1 MKHSRLA
8 LVVALALITP
18 HSAFAASLTMLQFG
32 SFESRAEAEKRLQ
45 EVTAKHAAFLG
56 KLATNI
62 REIKLPPD
70 NLTVYRTQAGPV
82 ENRAA
87 AQSICAQLA
96 SAGDECYI
104 VQTAMAAAPTST
116 ASTIENAL
124 STAVVTATAPVVAA
138 PTEAQPDAANAVAA
152 VPDLTSKL
160 STLSTAPARDPLNR
174 SALNSITTPSA
185 TETLG
190 SAATDV
196 TVDAVPAQSEQVN
209 KALDAAIENQPKV
222 EADLANATKPG
233 AIPQRGFW
241 ARFNPFS
248 SSDAPVKAPPAP
260 VVKVPEASAAPIEA
274 VASQTLAVPA
284 PLPEPSAV
292 PSAAPAVVAALDA
305 PAANVSPVVVPVPT
319 PATAPAP
326 EVDAAPVPVAS
337 LSTAPITLDTRPVIM
352 QAEPLPL
359 PPPPAP
365 LKAQDRE
372 QLLAAAKPALP
383 KPEPIAAT
391 ALAAPLPLTAG
402 NGSVQ
407 VEEAKRVP
415 VTQAIAP
422 PPAAPVAVVQAVPV
436 VSAAPLVSLS
446 PSATEG
452 QKAVWAQIGPFA
464 SNEGALAYWAN
475 YRQTHPDFPVV
486 RVRVATSYQQQLQG
500 NAQSWLRV
508 GPVAQPGFVNSLCAS
523 LTPNTLL
530 RCGMIRDLG
539 TSSPLAR
546 SAGQQPTARY
556 KR

>member
-8 LVVALALITP
+8 LAVALTLFTSYPALG
-18 HSAFAASLTMLQFG
+18 ASLTMLQFG
-32 SFESRAEAEKRLQ
+32 SFETRAEAEKRLS

-82 ENRAA
+82 ESRTA

-104 VQTAMAAAPTST
+104 VQTAMTSAPASAAQALGTAATATVATTAAAATS
-116 ASTIENAL
+116 
-124 STAVVTATAPVVAA
+124 
-138 PTEAQPDAANAVAA
+138 AVADAKNEVVSA
-152 VPDLTSKL
+152 VTPAPDLTSKL
-160 STLSTAPARDPLNR
+160 STLRDTPARDPLNQ
-174 SALNSITTPSA
+174 STLNSIATPSA

-190 SAATDV
+190 AAATEV
-196 TVDAVPAQSEQVN
+196 AVDAVQPQSEQVS

-241 ARFNPFS
+241 SRFNPFS

-260 VVKVPEASAAPIEA
+260 QVSVPEASAAPIEA
-274 VASQTLAVPA
+274 VASQALAVPA
-284 PLPEPSAV
+284 VVPENSVTLPAPPAAAALAV
-292 PSAAPAVVAALDA
+292 PTLETPVASVTPAVAPAAVAPAPVVDVAPAPAVI
-305 PAANVSPVVVPVPT
+305 VSR
-319 PATAPAP
+319 
-326 EVDAAPVPVAS
+326 S
-337 LSTAPITLDTRPVIM
+337 PITLDTRPVIT
-352 QAEPLPL
+352 QAESLPL

-365 LKAQDRE
+365 LKAQDRA
-372 QLLAAAKPALP
+372 LLAAAQTALP
-383 KPEPIAAT
+383 KPEPIAAP
-391 ALAAPLPLTAG
+391 ALAAPLPLTAA

-415 VTQAIAP
+415 VTQAFTP
-422 PPAAPVAVVQAVPV
+422 PPAPAIQAVPLV
-436 VSAAPLVSLS
+436 RAAPLVSLS

-464 SNEGALAYWAN
+464 SNELALAYWAS

-486 RVRVATSYQQQLQG
+486 RVRVASSYQQQLQG

-508 GPVAQPGFVNSLCAS
+508 GPVAQAGFVTSLCAS
-523 LTPNTLL
+523 LGPNTSL
-530 RCGMIRDLG
+530 RCGMMRDLG
-539 TSSPLAR
+539 TSSPFAR
-546 SAGQQPTARY
+546 ANGEQPTARY